1 MGFGKE
7 SKRIRIKNIDEVLVL
22 HPFFDGFYDLVG
34 IQPKKN
40 AEHVRLGM
48 EKESGGIPSKCMHVL
63 NRNGRTPCFA

>member
-34 IQPKKN
+34 I
-40 AEHVRLGM
+40 
-48 EKESGGIPSKCMHVL
+48 
-63 NRNGRTPCFA
+63 